1 MKQDENTNGM
11 PVTTDIPMLRD
22 KTVYKLYL
30 IKKDKIYSKNEMKVV
45 SAICKVN
52 FIEAR
57 NRLSNPVIFIA
68 EGDAY
73 EMRDLL
79 QLISCYDVSYE
90 IKPSYPY

>member
-1 MKQDENTNGM
+1 MKEVENTNGM

-22 KTVYKLYL
+22 KTIYKLYL
-30 IKKDKIYSKNEMKVV
+30 IKRDKIYNKSEIKVV

-57 NRLSNPVIFIA
+57 NMLSNPVILIA
-68 EGDAY
+68 KGNAY

-79 QLISCYDVSYE
+79 QLISCYDVHYE